1 MMMEELLNQYAR
13 LVVRVGVNLQPRQ
26 LLVINAPVEC
36 ADFARRL
43 AREAYEA
50 GGHDVTIVWNDEQ
63 FSHLRYQLAKQAVF
77 TEFPAWRQS
86 LYMDNAEQGAAF
98 ISILAEDP
106 EIFRDVDP
114 ERLTLAQQ
122 AAGAALLEYRARM
135 MSNKNAWCVVSI
147 PTAAWAS
154 KVFPGLSAEE
164 AVQQLW
170 QKIFS
175 AVRVQ
180 ADGDAVAAWRQ
191 HTAFLQRA
199 AAFMNRWQFQS
210 LHYVNSLGTDLTVHL
225 PSGHIWAGGS
235 EDTQGGTPFVANM
248 PTEEI
253 YTLPQRDGVD
263 GIVAASKP
271 LNYNG
276 NLIENFRLTFKAGK
290 VVSYEAEK
298 GGDILKELLAMDE
311 GACRLGEVALVPF
324 DSPISKSGV
333 LFYNT
338 LFDENASCH
347 LALGK
352 AYPTCLT
359 GGAVMTTAELLAHG
373 VNDSLIH
380 EDFMVGT
387 RDLSITGC
395 TADGRK
401 VPVFRDGNF
410 VSLA

>member
-1 MMMEELLNQYAR
+1 M
-13 LVVRVGVNLQPRQ
+13 
-26 LLVINAPVEC
+26 
-36 ADFARRL
+36 
-43 AREAYEA
+43 
-50 GGHDVTIVWNDEQ
+50 
-63 FSHLRYQLAKQAVF
+63 
-77 TEFPAWRQS
+77 EFPAWRQS

-147 PTAAWAS
+147 PTAAWAE
-154 KVFPGLSAEE
+154 KVFPGLSAEK
-164 AVQQLW
+164 AVRQLW

-175 AVRVQ
+175 AVRVE
-180 ADGDAVAAWRQ
+180 DGGDAVASWRQ
-191 HTAFLQRA
+191 HTAFLKRA
-199 AAFMNRWQFQS
+199 SDFMNRWQFQS
-210 LHYVNSLGTDLTVHL
+210 LHYVNALGTDLTVRL

-248 PTEEI
+248 PTEEV

-263 GIVAASKP
+263 GVVAASKP

-276 NLIENFRLTFKAGK
+276 NLIENFRLTFQAGK
-290 VVSYEAEK
+290 VVAYEAEK

-311 GACRLGEVALVPF
+311 GACRLGEAALVPF

-352 AYPTCLT
+352 AYPTCMT
-359 GGAVMTTAELLAHG
+359 GGAAMTSAELLAHG

-387 RDLSITGC
+387 RDLAITGC

-401 VPVFRDGNF
+401 IPVFRDGNF